1 MAYAI
6 NKNALTKVIKKYKI
20 YIKKKHIK
28 NNNKN
33 IKTIKK

>member
-20 YIKKKHIK
+20 YKKK
-28 NNNKN
+28 NKN
-33 IKTIKK
+33 KKKK